1 MDNRFSN
8 LNTIPNATEK
18 YNMRK
23 NTNKVMRDVHSRNV
37 ELSDA
42 DISFYQ
48 ANRFLPPNKDLIPP
62 DRFPMLPIN
71 TLADKVFRPLTYDLD
86 MFQLEH
92 VLARE
97 ALADEI
103 ANANPE
109 ATQRPMELLD
119 ALAKGKILDAL
130 NKTINYIVRNFAD
143 VGNDKFDPES
153 MTEDISAFNTL
164 TDIYNI
170 NYAKI
175 NNDIKF
181 RDEFRRRLVRLEGL
195 VRKFIG
201 KLRYANIGTDEETF
215 ETNEHFPREYL
226 LNIYM
231 DVAKIVDLML
241 QGKNIGS
248 MVQGLTGDISSGQ
261 INPVP
266 QEEDEEDDALD
277 GDGDDDD
284 GDDDDGDGDGDVD
297 DDDDDDD
304 DDDIMYDESGYPQ
317 YAFNHTPENSDDS
330 DDSDDGHV
338 DYAVD
343 DIVSFRR
350 NDSDRLRAQITANER
365 QIRILDERYRQT
377 QDETERDNIFR
388 DVRELTRANEILVG
402 RLVRKAKELRAPA
415 QQEINELDD
424 NAQELLKVM
433 RQLVIENR
441 TADEERRRQIK
452 QRSAEINDV
461 LGSIDERKN
470 NLLGMLGR
478 RPAQAQTDA
487 LDEGAL
493 DEDALDDDTSG
504 AGFGTSE
511 VNPAIRGVDPDRE
524 VRAYRESEREQQ
536 IARLEQLEV
545 IDDHISVLEG
555 GLQGL
560 QDEFESA
567 SHERQQEIR
576 AEFEGIRGALQ
587 SLVAQRNQ
595 LNELARPVESQIDE
609 IRSDQQVIQERHQEA
624 TEELN
629 KMMADLRSISSQL
642 ESARGEGQ
650 QRLYEE
656 ITELETRMGRVRR
669 ELSEYAQ
676 QYEMLSDMI
685 KQASTRQHR
694 ERARRREQED
704 KERAERGFYAG
715 ADGEAYTR
723 ERELDRMRDVA
734 THEFFNDDDDM
745 FVDFDEEY

>member
-48 ANRFLPPNKDLIPP
+48 ANRFLPPNKDLIPA

-130 NKTINYIVRNFAD
+130 NKTINYIIRNFSD

-215 ETNEHFPREYL
+215 ATNEHFPREYL

-304 DDDIMYDESGYPQ
+304 IMYDESGYPQ

-343 DIVSFRR
+343 DVVSFRR

-365 QIRILDERYRQT
+365 QIRMLDERYRQT
-377 QDETERDNIFR
+377 QDETERNNIFR

-441 TADEERRRQIK
+441 TADEERRRQIR

-536 IARLEQLEV
+536 VARLEQLQV

-704 KERAERGFYAG
+704 KERAEGGFYAG

-723 ERELDRMRDVA
+723 ERELDRMRD
-734 THEFFNDDDDM
+734 DDM
-745 FVDFDEEY
+745 YVDFDDDY